1 MKVLYKISWLLFTF
15 LLIHQ
20 AGAQGF
26 IENSGQLRNQNNQTN
41 NQTLYYANFG
51 DFRVHLNKNGFSYEL
66 IRKQNTNLN
75 EEVFDDAKVL
85 FDFNRVDIVFENQ
98 SFSGIVEV
106 ENQFFTEKFYHGND
120 YFEAGTFQQVT
131 YKDVYPN
138 VDVIFYANTDGFK
151 YDFVVHPGGFIKDIV
166 LNFKSPFDTYLLDG
180 SVVIDAQ
187 LNKIQ
192 EFVPLSYFL
201 NSDQQIQ
208 VDFVS
213 MKHEGM
219 DNFFTFHTQSGEN
232 VFEHTL
238 VIDPMPNLW
247 FGTYI
252 SGNLDEYPQDVIVD
266 KQGNIYIVG
275 YTNSINNVA
284 TTGAFQ
290 ETFEAVFDAF
300 LMKYAPDGTKLWGT
314 YIGGNSFDRAYGV
327 TYKDGNLYV
336 CGNSYSSNFA
346 TPGVHQTVNMNA
358 DDAFLAKF
366 DVFGNRI
373 WCTYY
378 GGELHDFAESVVIDV
393 NNNLYITGHT
403 RSFTNIATIDAHQES
418 FFGVS
423 AGFLAKFND
432 SGQLI
437 WGTYYGSSFQE
448 AYGLALD
455 SEQNIIFGGFTT
467 SSSGIASPGAH
478 QTALGGNMD
487 AFLAKFNPAG
497 QRLWGTY
504 FGGPSDDFGYDVC
517 VDGADNI
524 YLMGNTSS
532 AENISFGTGFQMTP
546 NSVDDGFVAKFNSS
560 GTLQWSTYI
569 GGSEAEY
576 LKAIEPFYNEGVI
589 VVGKTQSN
597 NGIATPSA
605 LVSNLQGEYDGFLM
619 KISTT
624 GALEWGT
631 YYGGSLSDEFTGVAI
646 RQSNTYIHGVGF
658 TRSNNGISTPGAHQT
673 ESLGGMFNGFLTQF
687 CAPVIPALIHNI
699 GVAVCDENNYIIGVG
714 PVDFDSYLW
723 NDGSTSSMLELN
735 DLLLGSTYEIYVNT
749 IDSNNCAY
757 HSDTLSFGVFAGIT
771 VEIAP
776 APTTYC
782 AFESFTLSVDN
793 IYESYSWSTGGSN
806 ASEQVV
812 LENPGLNLVSVEVTD
827 SNGCI
832 ASDALALT
840 ILPAPDFPD
849 LTVEGST
856 NFCLGET
863 VEVGIEQTY
872 FSYLWNNGS
881 TGSSIVID
889 EESTVFV
896 TVFNE
901 LGCSVNSDTLLIGS
915 SILLPNIVITSDPP
929 ICNGNMI
936 TFGLSETFDLYAW
949 SNGSTDAQ
957 VNIVAQTGIN
967 WIAVEVSSLCDAIGF
982 DTLYYE
988 VTDSPLAQ
996 IEFEEPE
1003 QLCLNS
1009 EIAFTLP
1016 GAWNN
1021 VVWQN
1026 VYLGSTYVAS
1036 PSQGGPWQIVVQAI
1050 AENGCQAHDTVNLNV
1065 DLCYL
1070 NLAEL
1075 SFNLSVYPNPF
1086 DSWLHVSTDFYWE
1099 KLSIYDLMGQL
1110 VFESANFENH
1120 AQLNLDFLNSGMYHL
1135 LIEAN
1140 DNQVFGLVVVKLNH

>member
-1 MKVLYKISWLLFTF
+1 MKVLNKISWFLFSF
-15 LLIHQ
+15 LLINQ

-26 IENSGQLRNQNNQTN
+26 VQNSGQLRNENNEPN
-41 NQTLYYANFG
+41 NQTLYYANYG
-51 DFRVHLNKNGFSYEL
+51 EFRVHLNRNGFSYEL
-66 IRKQNTNLN
+66 VRKQNISLN
-75 EEVFDDAKVL
+75 EDFFDENNVL
-85 FDFNRVDIVFENQ
+85 FDFNRVEIVFENQ
-98 SFSGIVEV
+98 SFGGLVEAD
-106 ENQFFTEKFYHGND
+106 NRLFTEKFYQGD
-120 YFEAGTFQQVT
+120 EYFEAEAYQKIT
-131 YKDVYPN
+131 YKEVYTN
-138 VDVIFYANTDGFK
+138 VDVVFYAGSEGFK
-151 YDFVVHPGGFIKDIV
+151 YDFIVHPGGRIEDIV

-180 SVVIDAQ
+180 SVVIDAE
-187 LNKIQ
+187 LSKIQ

-201 NSDQQIQ
+201 NSDKEIH

-213 MKHEGM
+213 KNHNGM
-219 DNFFTFHTQSGEN
+219 NNLFAFQTQCGDH
-232 VFEHTL
+232 VFEQTL

-252 SGNLDEYPQDVIVD
+252 SGNLDEFPQNVTVD
-266 KQGNIYIVG
+266 KEGHIYVVG

-314 YIGGNSFDRAYGV
+314 YIGGDSFDRAYGV

-336 CGNSYSSNFA
+336 CGNSFSSNFA

-432 SGQLI
+432 LGQLI

-448 AYGLALD
+448 AYGLTLD

-478 QTALGGNMD
+478 QTVLGGNMD

-504 FGGPSDDFGYDVC
+504 FGGLADDFGYDVC
-517 VDGADNI
+517 VDGTDNI

-532 AENISFGTGFQMTP
+532 ADNISFGTGFQLTP
-546 NSVDDGFVAKFNSS
+546 NSVDDGFVAKFNST

-589 VVGKTQSN
+589 VVGKTQSD

-619 KISTT
+619 KINSA

-631 YYGGSLSDEFTGVAI
+631 FYGGNLSDELTGVAI
-646 RQSNTYIHGVGF
+646 RQSNTYIHAVGF
-658 TRSNNGISTPGAHQT
+658 TRSEEGIATPGAHQT
-673 ESLGGMFNGFLTQF
+673 ETFGGTFNGFLTQF
-687 CAPVIPALIHNI
+687 CAPVVPFLIHDI
-699 GVAVCDENNYIIGVG
+699 GAAICDENNYLIEVG

-723 NDGSTSSMLELN
+723 NDGSTSSFLELN
-735 DLLLGSTYEIYVNT
+735 DLLLGSTYEFYVNT
-749 IDSNNCAY
+749 VDSNNCAFN
-757 HSDTLSFGVFAGIT
+757 SDTLSFGVFAGIT
-771 VEIAP
+771 VEIMP
-776 APTTYC
+776 VPTIYC
-782 AFESFTLSVDN
+782 AFENFTLLVDD
-793 IYESYSWSTGGSN
+793 IYESYAWSTGGSN
-806 ASEQVV
+806 ASEDVI
-812 LENPGLNLVSVEVTD
+812 LENPGLNLVSVEVSD
-827 SNGCI
+827 ANGCI
-832 ASDALALT
+832 ASDVLELT
-840 ILPAPDFPD
+840 ILPAPDFPN
-849 LTVEGST
+849 LIEEGST

-863 VEVGIEQTY
+863 VEVSVEQTY
-872 FSYLWNNGS
+872 FSYLWNDGS
-881 TGSSIVID
+881 VGSSIVID

-901 LGCSVNSDTLLIGS
+901 LGCGVNSDTLLIGS
-915 SILLPNIVITSDPP
+915 SILEPNIVITSDPP
-929 ICNGNMI
+929 ICAGSI
-936 TFGLSETFDLYAW
+936 ISFALSETFDLYEW

-957 VNIVAQTGIN
+957 VDIVAQEGTN
-967 WIAVEVSSLCDAIGF
+967 WVAIEVSSLCDAVGF

-988 VTDSPLAQ
+988 VANSPLAQ

-1003 QLCLNS
+1003 LICLDS

-1016 GAWNN
+1016 GDWSN

-1026 VYLGSTYVAS
+1026 VFMGSNFVAT
-1036 PSQGGPWQIVVQAI
+1036 PSQGGPWQIMVQAI
-1050 AENGCQAHDTVNLNV
+1050 GYNGCLAYDTVNLSV
-1065 DLCYL
+1065 DACYL
-1070 NLAEL
+1070 DLTQL

-1086 DSWLHVSTDFYWE
+1086 ESWLHLSTDFYWE
-1099 KLSIYDLMGQL
+1099 KLSVFDLMGQL
-1110 VFESANFENH
+1110 VFESSNYES
-1120 AQLNLDFLNSGMYHL
+1120 QTQINLDFLNSGVYHL
-1135 LIEAN
+1135 LIQSI
-1140 DNQVFGLVVVKLNH
+1140 DNQIFGLIVVKL